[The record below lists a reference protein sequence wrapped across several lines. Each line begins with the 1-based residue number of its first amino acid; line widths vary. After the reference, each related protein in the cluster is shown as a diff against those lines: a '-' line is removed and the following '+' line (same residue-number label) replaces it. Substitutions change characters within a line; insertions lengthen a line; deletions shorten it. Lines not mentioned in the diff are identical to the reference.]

1 MEQGNHLHTSED
13 RIQPYS
19 VDIVSCLEMEGLL
32 TPIGGSAGRREA
44 FLVEEFDPR
53 YDERWL
59 GVVGGGLS
67 ESRPPASCRETVVS
81 CRVSIGP
88 TTPVGLGAGWAVR
101 VAISKPLSPDCK
113 GLDDRR
119 GNG

>member
-1 MEQGNHLHTSED
+1 MKIHAIVTKQSQHRLRLIIRNHAVQDFNKPPTSCN
-13 RIQPYS
+13 

-53 YDERWL
+53 YDELWL

-67 ESRPPASCRETVVS
+67 E
-81 CRVSIGP
+81 IGRAH
-88 TTPVGLGAGWAVR
+88 V
-101 VAISKPLSPDCK
+101 
-113 GLDDRR
+113 
-119 GNG
+119 